1 MSSIQNL
8 SYSHCMVP
16 NILRISWMAV
26 VHKSNGYIRAASY
39 PLVRPFLRPIKNRNP
54 IRLVFERT
62 LVTKKIPNLQQ
73 SQWSNWVSKNCD
85 HSNKNKKNSF
95 TEIILCPLMK
105 TVMTSLKRK
114 GYKRNLPLARSL
126 QTSELPNS
134 SAQRW
139 PAHGWRIKAVR
150 TSSSTKY
157 KKSIKYWCDVTPTP
171 TLTGVWSRNSAGTTR
186 LASSRRGTSDSAA
199 SRGSLA

>member
-1 MSSIQNL
+1 MQNL

-16 NILRISWMAV
+16 NILRISWTAV

-62 LVTKKIPNLQQ
+62 LVTKKIPNLHQ
-73 SQWSNWVSKNCD
+73 SQIQQWSNWVSKTYD
-85 HSNKNKKNSF
+85 HSNRTKTTKST
-95 TEIILCPLMK
+95 TETILCPLMK
-105 TVMTSLKRK
+105 KVMVSLTRE
-114 GYKRNLPLARSL
+114 GDKRNLPLARSL

-134 SAQRW
+134 SAPRW
-139 PAHGWRIKAVR
+139 PAHGWRKKAIR
-150 TSSSTKY
+150 TSWSTNY
-157 KKSIKYWCDVTPTP
+157 KIHYWCGVPPTP